1 MYSSRVYLGLLRESK
16 HGSVCADTHVKFF
29 LSGLPRMIADYVE
42 WNKADNK
49 AEAIKYADQM
59 TAFLAK
65 VDGNQ
70 KKKKENL
77 YAQ

>member
-1 MYSSRVYLGLLRESK
+1 
-16 HGSVCADTHVKFF
+16 
-29 LSGLPRMIADYVE
+29 MIADYVE

>member
-1 MYSSRVYLGLLRESK
+1 MYSSRVYLDLLRESK

-29 LSGLPRMIADYVE
+29 LSGLPQIIADYVE
-42 WNKADNK
+42 RNKADNK
-49 AEAIKYADQM
+49 TEAIKYADQM
-59 TAFLAK
+59 TAFLAI
-65 VDGNQ
+65 VDEK